1 MLPSYSLPLIFHGA
15 VVLLFGL
22 LLGGAYGRAISQ
34 GAAAHV
40 VNSWRVAH
48 ASLPM
53 GAILMLAV
61 AMVLPALAPVA
72 WLAWAVVIS
81 LVLSSYAFCVAL
93 PIAAI
98 TGQRGLSKGHG
109 LGSLAYIGNIV
120 GAGTSLVSAFGLM
133 VLAFMALIR

>member
-1 MLPSYSLPLIFHGA
+1 M
-15 VVLLFGL
+15 
-22 LLGGAYGRAISQ
+22 
-34 GAAAHV
+34 
-40 VNSWRVAH
+40 
-48 ASLPM
+48 
-53 GAILMLAV
+53 
-61 AMVLPALAPVA
+61 A

-120 GAGTSLVSAFGLM
+120 GAGTSLVSAFGLL
-133 VLAFMALIR
+133 VLVFLALIK